1 MSLEVKPETEQLVRD
16 EIRSGRFASV
26 DDLITQ
32 GVLAW
37 RVQHWQPP
45 VAGKLTPAEAIT
57 RIRELR
63 RGVTLGGLRVKDL
76 ANEGCP

>member
-1 MSLEVKPETEQLVRD
+1 MSLEVKPETEQLVRE

-37 RVQHWQPP
+37 RVQHRQPP
-45 VAGKLTPAEAIT
+45 AGKLTAAEAIA

-76 ANEGCP
+76 ASEGRP